1 MINLSNKAWTKTFNE
16 VWEEEGDFLSDSN
29 LYYGLGLDPQFSN
42 AKTTSLIYYL
52 LSAQY
57 GNSPISNFDVNQ
69 FKLQVFRLIFQYG
82 PTWEKSL
89 DIQSKLR
96 ALKDEELFSGNTN
109 INNHSY
115 NPGTKP
121 TTATLDELPT
131 IDDQYVTKQK
141 KSKLEA
147 YAGLMALLEKDVTE
161 DFIKKFGRLFNRVVS
176 PQLPLYYANEL
187 SQADGRYLQGD
198 YLQED

>member
-115 NPGTKP
+115 NPSTKP

-176 PQLPLYYANEL
+176 PQLPLYYANDIEE
-187 SQADGRYLQGD
+187 
-198 YLQED
+198 ED